1 MKILVTGGC
10 GYIGTNLVK
19 KLLSI
24 GHEVIVVDSQWFGN
38 YLVKQKKLKIIKSD
52 IRNIENYKNSFK
64 GVHTVI
70 HLANIAND
78 LSVELEPNLSWET
91 NVLASKQLIEK
102 SIEFKVKKFVYAS
115 SGSVYGLKKDRKVV
129 ETMDLKPISLYNKTK
144 MISERVLMSYQDEI
158 DIYCI
163 RPATVCGVSKR
174 MRLDLTVNILTYN
187 AIKNNIINV
196 FGGQQVRP
204 NIHMTDMVDIY
215 CFLVKKKIPPG
226 IYNAGFEN
234 MSVISIAKLVSNIT
248 GAKINIKKSNDPR
261 SYRLDSS
268 KLLKQGFKP
277 KFGVKFGIDDVINFI
292 KSNKIKKSF
301 FSVNWLKNSQVK

>member
-19 KLLSI
+19 KLLTI
-24 GHEVIVVDSQWFGN
+24 GHKVIVVDSQWFGN
-38 YLVKQKKLKIIKSD
+38 YLGKHKNLRVIKSD
-52 IRNIENYKNSFK
+52 IRKIENYENYFK
-64 GVHTVI
+64 SVNTVI

-78 LSVELEPNLSWET
+78 LSVDLEPNLSWET
-91 NVLASKQLIEK
+91 NVLATMQLIEK
-102 SIEFKVKKFVYAS
+102 SIKYKVKNFLYAS
-115 SGSVYGLKKDRKVV
+115 SGSVYGLKKDKRVV

-144 MISERVLMSYQDEI
+144 MISERVLMSYKDEI

-163 RPATVCGVSKR
+163 RPATVCGISHR

-187 AIKNNIINV
+187 AIRNNKINV
-196 FGGQQVRP
+196 FGGKQIRP
-204 NIHMTDMVDIY
+204 NIHMNDMVDIY
-215 CFLVKKKIPPG
+215 CFLIEKKIPPG

-234 MSVISIAKLVSNIT
+234 MSIIAIANLVSNIT
-248 GAKINIKKSNDPR
+248 GAEINIQKSNDPR

-277 KFGVKFGIDDVINFI
+277 KFGVKFGIDDVIKFM
-292 KSNKIKKSF
+292 KSNKIKKSY
-301 FSVNWLKNSQVK
+301 FSVKWLKNSRIK